1 MDPGSGSGMTN
12 GTFYFVLY
20 TSMSKWFNFL
30 KLYLLV
36 ATIAW
41 LFGTI
46 IAYGIAT
53 YSGLEYV
60 VLTDDEYV
68 MTNNNRREID
78 NCSQP
83 IYKPDTTVERTAEE
97 KELCIAENTERLIKA
112 RKTDFKMTVL
122 RWWVWGTIFLVL
134 FLTHYPRFRKEQ
146 E

>member
-1 MDPGSGSGMTN
+1 
-12 GTFYFVLY
+12 
-20 TSMSKWFNFL
+20 MSKWFNFL

-36 ATIAW
+36 ATVVG

-46 IAYGIAT
+46 IAYGIAA

-60 VLTDDEYV
+60 ILTDDEYV
-68 MTNNNRREID
+68 MSTNNRREID

-97 KELCIAENTERLIKA
+97 KEACVLEATERLTKA
-112 RKTDFKMTVL
+112 RTTNFKIDL
-122 RWWVWGTIFLVL
+122 LQWGVWGTIFLIL
-134 FLTHYPRFRKEQ
+134 FATHYPRFRKEQ

>member
-1 MDPGSGSGMTN
+1 MN
-12 GTFYFVLY
+12 
-20 TSMSKWFNFL
+20 KWFNFL

-36 ATIAW
+36 ATIVG

-46 IAYGIAT
+46 IAYGIAA

-60 VLTDDEYV
+60 ILTDEEYV
-68 MTNNNRREID
+68 VSSNNRREID

-83 IYKPDTTVERTAEE
+83 IYKADTTVERTTEE
-97 KELCIAENTERLIKA
+97 KELCITQATESLTKA
-112 RKTDFKMTVL
+112 RTTNFKL
-122 RWWVWGTIFLVL
+122 DLLKWGVWGTIFFIL

>member
-1 MDPGSGSGMTN
+1 
-12 GTFYFVLY
+12 
-20 TSMSKWFNFL
+20 MSKWFNFL

-36 ATIAW
+36 ATIVG

-46 IAYGIAT
+46 IAYGIGL

-60 VLTDDEYV
+60 ILTDEEYV
-68 MTNNNRREID
+68 MTANNRREID

-83 IYKPDTTVERTAEE
+83 IYKLDTTVERTTEAQEICVAE
-97 KELCIAENTERLIKA
+97 ATERLTKSRTI
-112 RKTDFKMTVL
+112 DFKMSIL
-122 RWWVWGTIFLVL
+122 QWWVWGTIFLIL